1 MISSKLQPY
10 KVTTLRA
17 WKLIIG
23 GVLSLLVLLWG
34 VGEFMLKT
42 SLRPVPSSYRE
53 TQAALDTMLRLY
65 PHIRPWVDSLQAH
78 HALRDTVVLAPDGTQ
93 LHGYYLPAAKPTQ
106 RVALLVHGYQD
117 AALRMLHIAYLYHH
131 DLGAN
136 VVMPDLRYHGKTAG
150 KSIGMGWNDRL
161 DVRQWAWKVSE
172 IFGNSLKSDSS
183 ASLSALTSSKPSQS
197 ASPHLVV
204 HGISMGAATT
214 MMLSGTDSLPPMCAY
229 VEDCGYTSAWDIFQS
244 ELAHRYHLPAFPLM
258 HITSVLSKWHY
269 GWSFREADAQKSVSR
284 CRQPMLFI
292 HGGVDTFVPTAMVYK
307 LYAAKPQPKSL
318 WVAPNS
324 GHADSYHDHRVEYTQ
339 RVASFLAP
347 YW

>member
-1 MISSKLQPY
+1 MISSKSQPY

-78 HALRDTVVLAPDGTQ
+78 HALRDTVVLALDGTQ

-136 VVMPDLRYHGKTAG
+136 VVMPA
-150 KSIGMGWNDRL
+150 IMARL
-161 DVRQWAWKVSE
+161 LEK
-172 IFGNSLKSDSS
+172 
-183 ASLSALTSSKPSQS
+183 AL
-197 ASPHLVV
+197 VW
-204 HGISMGAATT
+204 GGTT
-214 MMLSGTDSLPPMCAY
+214 DWMC
-229 VEDCGYTSAWDIFQS
+229 DNGLGRC
-244 ELAHRYHLPAFPLM
+244 
-258 HITSVLSKWHY
+258 
-269 GWSFREADAQKSVSR
+269 QKSLV
-284 CRQPMLFI
+284 
-292 HGGVDTFVPTAMVYK
+292 MV
-307 LYAAKPQPKSL
+307 
-318 WVAPNS
+318 
-324 GHADSYHDHRVEYTQ
+324 
-339 RVASFLAP
+339 
-347 YW
+347 